1 MNEQLK
7 KYSIFV
13 GSIMAK
19 EYANTME
26 KIRSEFTILED
37 IVSDMLEHS
46 NEQKIEDTLDTIGDM
61 VKHFGASID
70 KMIEGRLKK
79 ITSNKRT
86 IFVEK
91 IAELCMEC
99 DSTIELM
106 KLIPALMSAT
116 ECAFESYSEMC
127 ATYVCD
133 RIHALMNTVE
143 SKLGIREEIEE
154 LENLFDV
161 EELDILELLKV
172 LQKIK

>member
-7 KYSIFV
+7 KYSIFI

-19 EYANTME
+19 EYADTME

-70 KMIEGRLKK
+70 KMIEGRLEK
-79 ITSNKRT
+79 IITNKRT
-86 IFVEK
+86 ILVEK
-91 IAELCMEC
+91 MAELCMEC
-99 DSTIELM
+99 DSTTEIM
-106 KLIPALMSAT
+106 KSIPLLMSAT